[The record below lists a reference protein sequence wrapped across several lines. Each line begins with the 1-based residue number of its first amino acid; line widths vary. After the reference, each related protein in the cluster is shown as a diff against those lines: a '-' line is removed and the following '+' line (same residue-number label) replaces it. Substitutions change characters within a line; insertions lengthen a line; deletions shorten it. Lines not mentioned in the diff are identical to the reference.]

1 MSEMSSGDEAPAL
14 ADVDLVQ
21 QCIEGSEEAIAK
33 LKRSLTPFLSKVL
46 GSYGAS
52 KDEIDEI
59 LAQLWGDCLVGPRP
73 LFHVFN
79 GRSALKS
86 WLTAICVNR
95 WISLKRRES
104 QHTRA
109 IRSLTIEAERPSA
122 SGRAA
127 TSPPDSSIIDILGPA
142 LRQAF
147 AACDVEELVLLQL
160 VHMHGVTQREI
171 AALWKWHESRVSR
184 HIKRAEEKI
193 ADLTL
198 RAVKET
204 DPYLELGWPDFVE
217 LCRCVEVLRR

>member
-1 MSEMSSGDEAPAL
+1 MSEMSSGEEAPAL

-21 QCIEGSEEAIAK
+21 QCIEGNEKAISE

-52 KDEIDEI
+52 KDEIDDI
-59 LAQLWGDCLVGPRP
+59 LAKLWGDCLVGPRP

-79 GRSALKS
+79 GRSALRS

-95 WISLKRRES
+95 WISLKRREA
-104 QHTRA
+104 QHNRA
-109 IRSLTIEAERPSA
+109 IHSLTLDAERSA
-122 SGRAA
+122 APTKSA
-127 TSPPDSSIIDILGPA
+127 TSYPDSSIIDILGPA

-171 AALWKWHESRVSR
+171 ASLWKWHESRVSR
-184 HIKRAEEKI
+184 HINRTEEKI
-193 ADLTL
+193 AELTL

-204 DPYLELGWPDFVE
+204 DPYLELGWQDFVE

>member
-1 MSEMSSGDEAPAL
+1 MSEMSSGDEPPTL

-21 QCIEGSEEAIAK
+21 QCIEGSEEAIAE

-95 WISLKRRES
+95 WISLKRREA

-109 IRSLTIEAERPSA
+109 IHSLTIEAERPTA

-127 TSPPDSSIIDILGPA
+127 TSHPDSSIIDILGPA

-171 AALWKWHESRVSR
+171 ASLWKWHESRVSR
-184 HIKRAEEKI
+184 HIKHAEEKI
-193 ADLTL
+193 AELTL
-198 RAVKET
+198 REVKET
-204 DPYLELGWPDFVE
+204 DPYLELGWQDFVE

>member
-1 MSEMSSGDEAPAL
+1 MSGMSSADEAPAL

-21 QCIEGSEEAIAK
+21 QCIEGSEEAISE

-95 WISLKRRES
+95 WISLKRREA
-104 QHTRA
+104 QHSRA
-109 IRSLTIEAERPSA
+109 IQSLTLDAEASTAPA
-122 SGRAA
+122 KAA
-127 TSPPDSSIIDILGPA
+127 TSHTDRSIIEILGPA

-171 AALWKWHESRVSR
+171 AGLWKWHESRVSR
-184 HIKRAEEKI
+184 HIKRSEEKI
-193 ADLTL
+193 AELTL

-204 DPYLELGWPDFVE
+204 DPYLELGWQDFVE

>member
-1 MSEMSSGDEAPAL
+1 MSEMSSGEEAPAL

-21 QCIEGSEEAIAK
+21 QCIEGNEEAISE

-95 WISLKRRES
+95 WISLKRREA

-109 IRSLTIEAERPSA
+109 IHSLTLDAEGSAAPSK
-122 SGRAA
+122 AA
-127 TSPPDSSIIDILGPA
+127 TSHPDSSIIDILGPA
-142 LRQAF
+142 LREAF

-171 AALWKWHESRVSR
+171 ASLWKWHESRVSR

-193 ADLTL
+193 AELTL
-198 RAVKET
+198 RSVKDT
-204 DPYLELGWPDFVE
+204 DPYLELGWQDFVE

>member
-1 MSEMSSGDEAPAL
+1 MNEMSSGDEAPAL

-21 QCIEGSEEAIAK
+21 QCIEGSEEAIGQ
-33 LKRSLTPFLSKVL
+33 LKKSLTPFLSKVL
-46 GSYGAS
+46 SSYGAS
-52 KDEIDEI
+52 RDEIDEI

-95 WISLKRRES
+95 WISLKRREA

-109 IRSLTIEAERPSA
+109 VYSLTIEAERPS
-122 SGRAA
+122 SPGRSA
-127 TSPPDSSIIDILGPA
+127 TSHPDSSIIEILGPA
-142 LRQAF
+142 LREAF

-171 AALWKWHESRVSR
+171 ASLWKWHESRVSR

-193 ADLTL
+193 AELTL

-204 DPYLELGWPDFVE
+204 DPYLELGWQDFVE

>member
-21 QCIEGSEEAIAK
+21 QCIEGSEEAIAE

-52 KDEIDEI
+52 KHEIDDI

-95 WISLKRRES
+95 WISLKRREA

-109 IRSLTIEAERPSA
+109 IHSLTLDAEQSA
-122 SGRAA
+122 APAKAA
-127 TSPPDSSIIDILGPA
+127 TSHPDSSIIDILGPA

-160 VHMHGVTQREI
+160 VHMHGVTQREV
-171 AALWKWHESRVSR
+171 ASLWKWHESRVSR

-193 ADLTL
+193 AEFTL
-198 RAVKET
+198 RSVKET
-204 DPYLELGWPDFVE
+204 DPYLELGWQDFVE

>member
-1 MSEMSSGDEAPAL
+1 MSEMSSGDEAPVL

-21 QCIEGSEEAIAK
+21 QCIEGSEEAIAE

-52 KDEIDEI
+52 KDEIEEI

-95 WISLKRRES
+95 WISLKRREA
-104 QHTRA
+104 QHSRA
-109 IRSLTIEAERPSA
+109 IHSLTIEAERPA
-122 SGRAA
+122 AAGRAA
-127 TSPPDSSIIDILGPA
+127 TSHPDSSIIDILGPA

-171 AALWKWHESRVSR
+171 ASLWKWHESRVSR
-184 HIKRAEEKI
+184 HIKHAEEKI
-193 ADLTL
+193 AELTL
-198 RAVKET
+198 REVKET
-204 DPYLELGWPDFVE
+204 DPYLELGWQDFVE